1 MAKQTINIGTTPND
15 GTGDALRNSFIKV
28 NDNFTEVYD
37 GKQNNLV
44 SGTNIKTINS
54 TSILG
59 SGNISVQA
67 TLTNPITGTGTANRI
82 AKFNGTTTLADSTIF
97 DNGTNIG
104 IGTTTPN
111 FRLNLY
117 GTSALYNIG
126 TNAALSANNNYFIG
140 HGLNDSTPAN
150 ITSKIGFISDASV
163 GSFSD
168 AIAFYTSPSAF
179 LISPSDSSN
188 ERMRITNS
196 GNVGIGI
203 TNPTHKLEV
212 VGNLKI
218 GLANG
223 SVERLWTS
231 GGPTVAYDPIASVF
245 EFGGGYINVDTANGI
260 VNMQYSPVVIGATLS
275 HPSAKLEVVSTNQ
288 GILFP
293 RMTTTQKN
301 AISSPAAG
309 LVIYDTTLGKLCVR
323 GASAWQTITSV

>member
-1 MAKQTINIGTTPND
+1 MANLLGANIGTNYKGILNLGTTINTQLTTTVVAVTD
-15 GTGDALRNSFIKV
+15 GMGNQSPLQLSSNIV
-28 NDNFTEVYD
+28 
-37 GKQNNLV
+37 GI
-44 SGTNIKTINS
+44 GTN
-54 TSILG
+54 L
-59 SGNISVQA
+59 
-67 TLTNPITGTGTANRI
+67 
-82 AKFNGTTTLADSTIF
+82 
-97 DNGTNIG
+97 G

-168 AIAFYTSPSAF
+168 AIAFYTSPTAF

-223 SVERLWTS
+223 SLERIFTS
-231 GGPTVAYDPIASVF
+231 GGPTISYDPIASVF